1 MLASSSYVSLVSEI
15 VWADVFGPIRK
26 YPLRFNGG
34 IVLSNDLHPWQ
45 EDEIMFDEKKVD
57 QLRKERERWEQ
68 TTLSNWIKQSKERKG
83 EFKNTSS
90 ILIKRLYTPE
100 DIESVDYMRD
110 LGFPGE
116 YPFLRGVPATM
127 YRGRLW
133 TMRQFSGFGTAEQ
146 TNKRFKYLLKEGET
160 GLSIAFDYP
169 TILGYASD
177 HPMGEGEV
185 GICGVAVS
193 SLKDMEVLLNR
204 IPLDKVTTS
213 MTINGPAS
221 MLLAM
226 YIAVGDRQGVPREK
240 LGGTT
245 QNDNLKEYFAQ
256 KLCIYPPRPAV
267 KLTTD
272 IIEYCTRY
280 LPRWN
285 PISISGYHIR
295 EAGASAV
302 QELAFTIYDGISYVE
317 STLQR
322 GLKVDD
328 FAQRLSFF
336 FAAHN
341 DFFEEIAK
349 FRAARRIWAKLMK
362 ERFHAKNP
370 RSMWMRMHV
379 QTSGCTL
386 TAQQPLNNITRTTI
400 QALSAV
406 LGGTQSLHTN
416 SFDEAL
422 ALPSEAAVRV
432 ALRTQQIIARESGA
446 TDTIDPL
453 AGSYYLESLTNEME
467 NRTFE
472 YIRKV
477 DDMGGA
483 IVAIEKGFFQKEIA
497 DSAYKYQKEVDEMKR
512 TIVGVN
518 DYKIEKEEVP
528 IELLRVDPKV
538 EKEQIASLHKMMRG
552 RNKKK
557 AEDTLDK
564 LRHAAEKDENLMP
577 TIIDAVKAY
586 ATLGEIN
593 DVLRQVYGEYKEL
606 IVI

>member
-1 MLASSSYVSLVSEI
+1 
-15 VWADVFGPIRK
+15 
-26 YPLRFNGG
+26 
-34 IVLSNDLHPWQ
+34 
-45 EDEIMFDEKKVD
+45 MFDNKKIIGI
-57 QLRKERERWEQ
+57 RNERERWEQ
-68 TTLSNWIKQSKERKG
+68 TTLPKWISQSGERKK
-83 EFKNTSS
+83 EFRNTSNT
-90 ILIKRLYTPE
+90 IIKRLYTPE
-100 DIESVDYMRD
+100 DIKDLDYVRD
-110 LGFPGE
+110 LSFPGE
-116 YPFLRGVPATM
+116 YPFLRGVHATM
-127 YRGRLW
+127 YRGRFW
-133 TMRQFSGFGTAEQ
+133 TMRQFSGFGTAKQ

-169 TILGYASD
+169 TIMGYDSD
-177 HPMGEGEV
+177 HPMGKGEV
-185 GICGVAVS
+185 GVCGVAIS
-193 SLKDMEVLLNR
+193 SLRDMEVLLGG
-204 IPLDKVTTS
+204 IPLDRVTTS
-213 MTINGPAS
+213 MTINGPAA

-226 YIAVGDRQGVPREK
+226 YVAVGDQQCVPREK
-240 LGGTT
+240 FGGTT

-256 KLCIYPPRPAV
+256 KLCIYPPKPSV

-272 IIEYCTRY
+272 IIEYCTRH
-280 LPRWN
+280 LPKWN

-295 EAGASAV
+295 EAGANAV

-317 STLQR
+317 STMQR

-336 FAAHN
+336 FASHN
-341 DFFEEIAK
+341 DFFEELAK
-349 FRAARRIWAKLMK
+349 FRAARRLWAKLMK

-422 ALPSEAAVRV
+422 ALPSEEAVRV
-432 ALRTQQIIARESGA
+432 ALRTQQIIAHESGA
-446 TDTIDPL
+446 TNTVDPL
-453 AGSYYLESLTNEME
+453 AGSYYVEALTNDME
-467 NRTFE
+467 EKAME
-472 YIRKV
+472 YIHKV

-497 DSAYKYQKEVDEMKR
+497 DSSYKYQREVDDRKR

-518 DYKIEKEEVP
+518 DFQIKKEEYP
-528 IELLRVDPKV
+528 IELLRVDPKT
-538 EKEQIASLHKMMRG
+538 EEEQVADLENLRRKRDNQSV
-552 RNKKK
+552 KK
-557 AEDTLDK
+557 TLTR
-564 LRHAAEKDENLMP
+564 LERSAEKDENLMP
-577 TIIDAVKAY
+577 AIIEAVKAY
-586 ATLGEIN
+586 ATLGEICE
-593 DVLRQVYGEYKEL
+593 VLRKVYGEYKEL

>member
-1 MLASSSYVSLVSEI
+1 METRALWRRNTTTYDKKKIEQL
-15 VWADVFGPIRK
+15 
-26 YPLRFNGG
+26 
-34 IVLSNDLHPWQ
+34 
-45 EDEIMFDEKKVD
+45 EK
-57 QLRKERERWEQ
+57 EHERWEQ
-68 TTLSNWIKQSKERKG
+68 TTLSNWIKQSGERKK
-83 EFKNTSS
+83 EFKNTSNAS
-90 ILIKRLYTPE
+90 IKRLYTPE
-100 DIESVDYMRD
+100 DVKELDYLRD
-110 LGFPGE
+110 MGFPGE
-116 YPFLRGVPATM
+116 FPFLRGVHATM

-169 TILGYASD
+169 TIMGYDSD
-177 HPMGEGEV
+177 HPMGKGEV
-185 GICGVAVS
+185 GTCGVAIS
-193 SLKDMEVLLNR
+193 SLKDMEVLLAG
-204 IPLDKVTTS
+204 IPLGKVTTS
-213 MTINGPAS
+213 MTINGPAL

-226 YIAVGDRQGVPREK
+226 YVAVGDKQRVPREN

-256 KLCIYPPRPAV
+256 KLCIYPPTASV

-272 IIEYCTRY
+272 IIEYCTRH
-280 LPRWN
+280 LPKWN

-295 EAGASAV
+295 EAGANAV

-317 STLQR
+317 STVQR

-328 FAQRLSFF
+328 FAHRLSFF
-336 FAAHN
+336 FASHN
-341 DFFEEIAK
+341 DFFEELAK
-349 FRAARRIWAKLMK
+349 FRAARRLWAKLMK
-362 ERFHAKNP
+362 ERFHAKSP

-400 QALSAV
+400 QALAAV

-422 ALPSEAAVRV
+422 ALPSENAVRV
-432 ALRTQQIIARESGA
+432 ALRTQQIIAHESGA
-446 TDTIDPL
+446 TNTIDPL
-453 AGSYYLESLTNEME
+453 AGSYYVEALTNEME
-467 NRTFE
+467 EKAME
-472 YIRKV
+472 YIQKV

-497 DSAYKYQKEVDEMKR
+497 DSSYRYQKEIDEEER

-518 DYKIEKEEVP
+518 DYQIEKEEYP
-528 IELLRVDPKV
+528 MELLRVDPKV
-538 EKEQIASLHKMMRG
+538 EKEQVANLQKMKET
-552 RNKKK
+552 RNSRKV
-557 AEDTLDK
+557 EETLGK
-564 LRHAAEKDENLMP
+564 LESSAEKDENLMP
-577 TIIDAVKAY
+577 TIIEAVKAY
-586 ATLGEIN
+586 ATLGEICS
-593 DVLRQVYGEYKEL
+593 VLRKVYGEYKEL